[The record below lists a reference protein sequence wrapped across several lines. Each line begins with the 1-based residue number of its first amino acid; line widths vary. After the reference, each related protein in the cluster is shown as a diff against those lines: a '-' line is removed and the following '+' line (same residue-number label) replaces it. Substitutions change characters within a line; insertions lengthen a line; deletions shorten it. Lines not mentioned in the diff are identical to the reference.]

1 VTAGRRGPGRW
12 WAAFE
17 AWLDRKTRPAL
28 MRWETLPGQVQF
40 MVTLPVAIVLL
51 FFLHVI
57 AFHLSPFRSFFY
69 SLFWG
74 IPAAIIVVAAS
85 RNEAARRAAAR
96 DRDAPPE

>member
-1 VTAGRRGPGRW
+1 MTAGRRGPGRW

-17 AWLDRKTRPAL
+17 AWLERKTRPTL

-74 IPAAIIVVAAS
+74 IPASIIVVAAS
-85 RNEAARRAAAR
+85 RNEAAKRTRAR
-96 DRDAPPE
+96 DDEPPPE

>member
-1 VTAGRRGPGRW
+1 
-12 WAAFE
+12 
-17 AWLDRKTRPAL
+17 

-40 MVTLPVAIVLL
+40 MITLPVAIVLL

-74 IPAAIIVVAAS
+74 IPASIVVVAAS
-85 RNEAARRAAAR
+85 RNEAARRARSR
-96 DRDAPPE
+96 DGEQPPE